1 MSAVKRTENGIQL
14 VLTSQEIHVL
24 NNLLEQFL
32 ELLGDSS
39 VEGHHHDP
47 LMAMMGIVSND
58 NPPDDPVLRRLFPNA
73 YKEEEEAAEFRRYT
87 EYGLREKK
95 RAQAHHIYE
104 ALATYD
110 EEWSAE
116 KPIDLGALEVI
127 INDDEVMIWL
137 SAINDLRLA
146 LGVRLG
152 IGESPERTT
161 KDLERLNEDDP
172 TRAVFAVYSWLGW
185 LQQSLLD
192 EVLS

>member
-1 MSAVKRTENGIQL
+1 MSAVKREDDGIHL

-24 NNLLEQFL
+24 NNLLEQLL

-47 LMAMMGIVSND
+47 FMAMMGIVSNE

-73 YKEEEEAAEFRRYT
+73 YDGEEEAAEFRRYT

-116 KPIDLGALEVI
+116 KPIDLGALEVTI
-127 INDDEVMIWL
+127 KEDEVMIWL

-152 IGESPERTT
+152 IGESPDRTT
-161 KDLERLNEDDP
+161 TDLERLNEDDP

-192 EVLS
+192 NLG